1 MRIAQIK
8 KSRVCRGAYKG
19 FGIPV
24 WNFHPMLLEPS
35 FGHPAHEGHEAFV
48 RESDMVAV
56 LAHDIEIA
64 PSENLTAGE
73 PNLDWFCGQ
82 VGRSQTEEFELVFV
96 SEGPRMRAGDPG
108 LHLGKNLL
116 DGIPFE
122 RL

>member
-1 MRIAQIK
+1 
-8 KSRVCRGAYKG
+8 
-19 FGIPV
+19 
-24 WNFHPMLLEPS
+24 
-35 FGHPAHEGHEAFV
+35 
-48 RESDMVAV
+48 MVAV

-122 RL
+122 RLELAQSIAPGEQACISFRKPSDGSL